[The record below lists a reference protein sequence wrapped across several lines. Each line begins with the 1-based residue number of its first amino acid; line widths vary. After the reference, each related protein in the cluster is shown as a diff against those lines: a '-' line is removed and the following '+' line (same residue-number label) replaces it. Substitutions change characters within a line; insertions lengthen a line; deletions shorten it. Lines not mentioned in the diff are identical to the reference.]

1 MARDGNAVPLRTLR
15 LRSGLS
21 QGEIGEILGFFSDV
35 PVSRHEAGITV
46 PDLPT
51 ALGYEV
57 IFRMPIST
65 QFPRLFSM
73 VEPMIEDRIADL
85 ERRLEQQMPKGHN
98 ADRIARKLEFLCM
111 RKDSDYR
118 LNLPNETSNL

>member
-1 MARDGNAVPLRTLR
+1 MTPDGNAVPLRTLR

-35 PVSRHEAGITV
+35 PVSRHETGLTV
-46 PDLPT
+46 PDLRT

-57 IFRMPIST
+57 IFGMPISA
-65 QFPRLFSM
+65 QFSRLFSM

-85 ERRLEQQMPKGHN
+85 ERRLEQEMPKGHK

-111 RKDSDYR
+111 RKDPDYR